1 MSEPTAAKPVT
12 GFELPAAVY
21 SPQLLESV
29 IYDVQ
34 VYLDWVRQNQIR
46 RKVGTKL
53 KEEPNHSD
61 ETVLVIEAWLAGQPP
76 TLEAIEDLL
85 EHLKA
90 LKLPTVHVT
99 LAALPNR
106 TQRETLVKWFR
117 TNTTPHLLVSFVADR
132 NLGGG
137 IVVRT
142 PNHVYD
148 YTWKQELVAARD
160 KLAGILRRV

>member
-1 MSEPTAAKPVT
+1 MSEPTTSDPGT

-46 RKVGTKL
+46 RKVGAKP
-53 KEEPNHSD
+53 KPEPNH
-61 ETVLVIEAWLAGQPP
+61 VLVIEAWLNGQPP
-76 TLEAIEDLL
+76 TLESIEELL
-85 EHLKA
+85 SHLKA
-90 LKLPTVHVT
+90 LKLPQIHIT
-99 LAALPNR
+99 LAALPNQN
-106 TQRETLVKWFR
+106 QRETLVKWFR

-137 IVVRT
+137 VVIRT

-160 KLAGILRRV
+160 KLAGILKHV